1 MINNDIVTF
10 KKIVRLFEM
19 NNLLFLLNHNGSIN
33 LFTILKQIKK
43 SSIVKDLYKLLT
55 GRDNCSFKE
64 LFHVIKEFVEEKKY
78 QDEQGSFLLNEMMK
92 YNKAKPGVND
102 VNSNNQYLD
111 LQLSLGNIGNH
122 DCSKLAFDEGLFILL
137 EHNKKIHEENRKIEK
152 K

>member
-1 MINNDIVTF
+1 MINNDIITF

-19 NNLLFLLNHNGSIN
+19 NNLLFLLNNDGTIN

-43 SSIVKDLYKLLT
+43 STIIKDLYKLLT
-55 GRDNCSFKE
+55 GKEKCSFNE
-64 LFHVIKEFVEEKKY
+64 LFYTIKEFVEEKKY
-78 QDEQGSFLLNEMMK
+78 QDEQGNFLLGEMAK
-92 YNKAKPGVND
+92 YNKSKSSVND

-137 EHNKKIHEENRKIEK
+137 EHNKKIYEENRKIEK